1 MGSLLD
7 GALDLED
14 LYATPDDGN
23 RYEILDGAL
32 VMSPPPGSAHQIVA
46 AELASLLRDG
56 ARSRGL
62 RALFAP
68 LAWRIGP
75 GQVPEPDLMVVAP
88 EAIGPR
94 AIERPPLLVV
104 EILSRSGRGRDFYE
118 KRRIY
123 AEGRAAWYWIVEP
136 GEPSLTVLRL
146 VGDAY
151 EEEARVTDSE
161 AYETERPFPVRVVPA
176 ELLADG

>member
-1 MGSLLD
+1 MESLLD
-7 GALDLED
+7 RALDLED

-46 AELASLLRDG
+46 AELAALLREG
-56 ARSRGL
+56 ALPGGL

-94 AIERPPLLVV
+94 AIERPPLVVV
-104 EILSRSGRGRDFYE
+104 EILSPSGRGRDLSE

-123 AEGRAAWYWIVEP
+123 AEGRAAWYWIVDPDEP
-136 GEPSLTVLRL
+136 GLTVLRL
-146 VGDAY
+146 AGDVY
-151 EEEARVTDSE
+151 EQEARVTDSE
-161 AYETERPFPVRVVPA
+161 AYETDQPFPVRVVPA
-176 ELLADG
+176 ELLP